1 MAETVTNRLGVAGFG
16 SDEVVGNLL
25 VYPRRI
31 VADLFAQ
38 LFVQEDFFTPQTAAG
53 TKFQRNPF
61 LLKYEA
67 DGVTI
72 SKDSRL
78 VIADY
83 GSEYLLKEEARPRII
98 VERGSGSFGTNRL
111 TTQNFKAF
119 SGTRDA
125 RSFEAYFDSTIMIR
139 CVSRAKLE
147 SESLA
152 AIVMLSLTFFND
164 RILKESHLETVSMP
178 QVGTTTMEK
187 ASGDSD
193 QWVTPVQVSVSQTLS
208 WDRLQINPAVLNTVN
223 IQVAL

>member
-1 MAETVTNRLGVAGFG
+1 MAETVTNRLGVAEFG
-16 SDEVVGNLL
+16 SDDVVGNLL

-31 VADLFAQ
+31 IASLFAQ
-38 LFVQEDFFTPQTAAG
+38 LFTQPDFFTPRDASG
-53 TKFQRNPF
+53 TDVQRNPF

-72 SKDSRL
+72 AKDSRM

-83 GSEYLLKEEARPRII
+83 GSEKLLTEEMRPRII
-98 VERGSGSFGTNRL
+98 VERGSGSFGTNRF

-125 RSFEAYFDSTIMIR
+125 RSFVAYFDSTIMIR

-147 SESLA
+147 CESLA

-164 RILKESHLETVSMP
+164 RILKESHLESVSMP

-187 ASGDSD
+187 AAGDSD
-193 QWVTPVQVSVSQTLS
+193 QWVTPVQISVSQSLS